1 MSNPAHVVSGILLIL
16 MGAFASGS
24 FGLFLKRSREWEWQH
39 IWLIY
44 SFFGMLVIPW
54 ALGLATV
61 PGLVRVLA
69 SANASDLTRVF
80 LYGLGW
86 GIGAVLYGLALKLV
100 GLALSYA
107 IVMGLTAAVG
117 SLAPLILLHRHD
129 LPTLR
134 GLLIVTGVALIVGG
148 VISSSWA
155 GYLKTSAQNH
165 LAGQAHA
172 QTGQSFV
179 PGLVAAILSGLL
191 SPMLNLSFAYGE
203 PLVKLATQNGADS
216 LFAANII
223 WVVALSAGFIAN
235 ATYCVYLIHRSRS
248 TGLLAGHPKEYGVAL
263 IMASLWSAS
272 YIFYGI
278 GGSRLGSLAAVVGWP
293 LMSSMAILS
302 ASFWGA
308 VSGEWAGSGR
318 KSRLV
323 MSASVALL
331 CAGMI
336 VVGSSETIR

>member
-1 MSNPAHVVSGILLIL
+1 MSNPPHVVSSILLIL

-24 FGLFLKRSREWEWQH
+24 FGLFLKRSREWEWEH
-39 IWLIY
+39 VWLIY

-54 ALGLATV
+54 VLGLATV
-61 PGLVRVLA
+61 PGLLRVLA
-69 SANASDLTRVF
+69 SANASDLARVF

-117 SLAPLILLHRHD
+117 SLAPLILLHRQE

-134 GLLIVTGVALIVGG
+134 GLLIVGGVALIVVG
-148 VISSSWA
+148 VVSSSWA
-155 GYLKTSAQNH
+155 GYLKTEALSRSSAPDR
-165 LAGQAHA
+165 GQPRH
-172 QTGQSFV
+172 SFV
-179 PGLVAAILSGLL
+179 PGLIAAVLSGVL
-191 SPMLNLSFAYGE
+191 SPMLNLSFAYGG
-203 PLVKLATQNGADS
+203 PLVKLATQNGAVA
-216 LFAANII
+216 LFAPNII

-235 ATYCVYLIHRSRS
+235 TAYCSYLIVRNQSS
-248 TGLLAGHPKEYGVAL
+248 KLLFGHWKEYGVAL
-263 IMASLWSAS
+263 IMALLWSAG

-278 GGSRLGSLAAVVGWP
+278 GGSRLGELAAVIGWP
-293 LMSSMAILS
+293 LMSSMTILS

-308 VSGEWAGSGR
+308 VSGEWTGSGR
-318 KSRLV
+318 QSRLA
-323 MSASVALL
+323 MGAAVALL
-331 CAGMI
+331 CVGMV